1 MLKSILMPAV
11 VALSLTA
18 CAQTPAEADT
28 QADCAVAVE
37 PATENKLTAAEA
49 AEGWT
54 LLWDGQTSDGWR
66 GLSSETFPT
75 TGWTMCGGT
84 LTIHQSD
91 GEESRGGGD
100 IITVKRYSDFELSF
114 DFRYAPAANSGVKIF
129 AQTDVSPIDRNT
141 GQPVKVGSGIGMEF
155 QVLDD
160 DLHPDAKAGRD
171 GNRTIGSFY
180 DVIPAAKDKQKRAPG
195 EWNTGR
201 ILVEGDHVTYWLN
214 GEKTV
219 EFTRGSPEFRA
230 AVAQSKFKDIPGF
243 GEWVDGHILLQDHG
257 NTVSFKN
264 IKIRDLSGS

>member
-1 MLKSILMPAV
+1 MWKLLVLPAV
-11 VALSLTA
+11 MVMSLVVATPF
-18 CAQTPAEADT
+18 PAEA
-28 QADCAVAVE
+28 VAEGACKMAAE
-37 PATENKLTAAEA
+37 PATENTLTSTEA
-49 AEGWT
+49 AAGWT
-54 LLWDGQTSDGWR
+54 LLWNGQTSDGWR
-66 GLSSETFPT
+66 SLRAETFPA
-75 TGWTMCGGT
+75 TGWTLCGGT

-100 IITVKRYSDFELSF
+100 IITVKRYSDFEFRF
-114 DFRYAPAANSGVKIF
+114 DFRYAPGANSGVKIF
-129 AQTDVSPIDRNT
+129 AQTDVSPIDRTT

-180 DVIPAAKDKQKRAPG
+180 DVIPASKDKKKLAPG
-195 EWNTGR
+195 AWNTGHIR
-201 ILVEGDHVTYWLN
+201 VKGDHVTYWLN

-219 EFTRGSPEFRA
+219 EFYRGSPEFRA

-264 IKIRDLSGS
+264 LKLRDLSGS